1 MGARLD
7 NWRKLNKPIL
17 QELHMVKFIKWS
29 NLSDSQIHQ
38 MVKNIKWTNL
48 SDGQMYQIVK
58 SIKCQVYQEFFAGGE
73 TRPLGR
79 AGVVSGNQTGENI
92 FFFFIIIVIFC

>member
-1 MGARLD
+1 
-7 NWRKLNKPIL
+7 
-17 QELHMVKFIKWS
+17 MVKFIKWS

-58 SIKCQVYQEFFAGGE
+58 FIKCQVYPEMFAGCE

-79 AGVVSGNQTGENI
+79 AGVLSCHQTGVI
-92 FFFFIIIVIFC
+92 ICLILFLFFNLQPER

>member
-79 AGVVSGNQTGENI
+79 AGVLSGNQTGEISKHVKVLN
-92 FFFFIIIVIFC
+92 